1 MSCAPPENQGS
12 PAADPLLGR
21 VLAGSYRLEERLG
34 RGAMGTVYRA
44 AHTLFKQSFAV
55 KVLHPELAEDDDVR
69 RRFLQEA
76 QALALFSHKNAVA
89 VRHCGEEQGLVFL
102 AMDLC
107 RGETLESVLA
117 RSGALPEPRVVDLAL
132 QMLAAL
138 DEAHRSGIVHR
149 DLKPANVMVESKP
162 GGGETAHV
170 LDFGLARILT
180 AGREGATSRVSTLGE
195 VVGTVAYMSPEQAMG
210 QDLDG
215 RSDLFSL
222 GVMLFEMVE
231 GRHPFLGG
239 TMASVITRV
248 LEADPL
254 AATSHAPRRA
264 SEGLARVLGHALQKD
279 PAQRFRDAAAFAAA
293 LRHVKAGREIDK
305 PYDAR
310 GVARTR
316 LRRKRVLL
324 AAVGALL
331 VVGLAWGGS
340 LLLTSSD
347 REAQAT
353 AVEIRATAERALAVG
368 RWREGA
374 GALEELLARGEATPE
389 DRLRLVE
396 ARIALKD
403 PDADRDLAAL
413 ERLLPPGPRVH
424 VLRGRFL
431 HRVKQDPE
439 RALEAFAGAL
449 VRDRGSLEA
458 REARLDLLLDP
469 AHAAWFAS
477 QRDRRT
483 MRAAVDLEGMRD
495 NGAPAGRIALAES
508 RLLQARSEEPGADTA
523 ALLTSALAAARQAA
537 SAEPE
542 GLDGPLQV
550 WTVLSVQ
557 GGRAREAGE
566 PQRAL
571 SLYAEAM
578 GAVTEALRRLLEQPA
593 HRAQGA
599 REVEVLR
606 LRVATAMQAG
616 DAESLAADARRLQ
629 VLEPV
634 EPVALLGQAYALRHA
649 GRFEEALPLYET
661 LAEIAPGGHNLG
673 DLAFC
678 QQRIALTR
686 LQSGER
692 TVGVA
697 LLRRAL
703 LAYDRALTFVVNAV
717 FKAYRGETRGLLAR
731 WVPEERG
738 ALLQA
743 ARQDLDEARLEA
755 LDAEVL
761 EVQFRRCFV
770 MLAQGELEAAHAE
783 IAAAVLGQ
791 PALNAAFHARLAQC
805 ALALGCRALIGGD
818 GFAAARHRQQVL
830 DQWVE
835 AEARSGKDIGR
846 ARLLK
851 GQSRVLLDPL
861 GADSEAAT
869 DLATASDDAVHFS
882 DGVTEARAWSA
893 LADLRLR
900 GSVEERRAVET
911 LLERCRAELAAGR
924 DTPNQAFEEG
934 LADLLERAGKPD
946 LARPLRELASR
957 RPPP

>member
-1 MSCAPPENQGS
+1 MTSDPPAG
-12 PAADPLLGR
+12 PGADPLIGR
-21 VLAGSYRLEERLG
+21 VLAGSYRLEKRLG
-34 RGAMGTVYRA
+34 RGAMGTVYSA
-44 AHTLFKQSFAV
+44 SHTLFKQSFAV
-55 KVLHPELAEDDDVR
+55 KVLHPELAEDDDIR

-117 RSGALPEPRVVDLAL
+117 AQGALPEPRVVDLAL

-149 DLKPANVMVESKP
+149 DLKPANVMVEPKP
-162 GGGETAHV
+162 GGGETARV

-180 AGREGATSRVSTLGE
+180 AGREGATSRVSSLGE
-195 VVGTVAYMSPEQAMG
+195 VVGTVAYMSPEQARG
-210 QDLDG
+210 ETLDG

-222 GVMLFEMVE
+222 GVLLFEMVE

-254 AATSHAPRRA
+254 AATPHEVRRA

-279 PAQRFRDAAAFAAA
+279 PARRFKDAAAFAAA
-293 LRHVKAGREIDK
+293 LRDVMAGREIDR
-305 PYDAR
+305 PHDAR
-310 GVARTR
+310 GEARAR
-316 LRRKRVLL
+316 ASRKRL
-324 AAVGALL
+324 ALVGVGALL
-331 VVGLAWGGS
+331 VVGLAWLGS
-340 LLLTSSD
+340 LLLSGPG
-347 REAQAT
+347 REAEAT
-353 AVEIRATAERALAVG
+353 AAQTRATAERAMALG
-368 RWREGA
+368 RWREAA
-374 GALEELLARGEATPE
+374 GSLEALVAQGEATPE

-396 ARIALKD
+396 ARVALGD

-431 HRVKQDPE
+431 HRVKRDPE
-439 RALEAFAGAL
+439 RALEAFATAL
-449 VRDRGSLEA
+449 VRDRGSTEA

-469 AHAAWFAS
+469 MQAAWFAS

-483 MRAAVDLEGMRD
+483 VRAAVDLEGLRAG
-495 NGAPAGRIALAES
+495 GAPAGRIALAES
-508 RLLQARSEEPGADTA
+508 RLLQARAESPALIFGAVECVGCGAPGGVGR
-523 ALLTSALAAARQAA
+523 AR
-537 SAEPE
+537 
-542 GLDGPLQV
+542 GHDRPLQV
-550 WTVLSVQ
+550 LTVLSVQ
-557 GGRAREAGE
+557 GGRAHYAGQ
-566 PQRAL
+566 PQRSL
-571 SLYAEAM
+571 SLYTEAM
-578 GAVTEALRRLLEQPA
+578 GAATEALRRLLEHPA

-616 DAESLAADARRLQ
+616 DAEVLAADARRLRT
-629 VLEPV
+629 LEP
-634 EPVALLGQAYALRHA
+634 EDPVALLGQAYALRHA
-649 GRFEEALPLYET
+649 GNFEEALPLYET
-661 LAEIAPGGHNLG
+661 LAEIAPDGHNLG

-678 QQRIALTR
+678 HQRIALGR

-703 LAYDRALTFVVNAV
+703 LAYDRALTFVVNPV
-717 FKAYRGETRGLLAR
+717 FKAYRGETRYLLAL
-731 WVPEERG
+731 WVPEER
-738 ALLQA
+738 AELLRA
-743 ARQDLDEARLEA
+743 ARQDLDEAHAESV
-755 LDAEVL
+755 DAQLL

-783 IAAAVLGQ
+783 ISAAVLGKV
-791 PALNAAFHARLAQC
+791 ALNRTFHGRRARC
-805 ALALGCRALIGGD
+805 ALALGCRALLQGD
-818 GFAAARHRQQVL
+818 AFAAAPHRQQAL
-830 DQWVE
+830 DECVE
-835 AEARSGKDIGR
+835 AEARSGKDIGP

-851 GQSRVLLDPL
+851 GQARVLLDPL
-861 GADSEAAT
+861 GTDPEAAT
-869 DLATASDDAVHFS
+869 DLATASDDSVMPYS
-882 DGVTEARAWSA
+882 DGVTEARAWAA
-893 LADLRLR
+893 LAELRAK
-900 GSVEERRAVET
+900 GTTEERRVVEV
-911 LLERCRAELAAGR
+911 LLVTRQTEIAAGR
-924 DTPNQAFEEG
+924 DMPSQAFEEA
-934 LADLLERAGKPD
+934 LADLLEQAGRGQ
-946 LARPLRELASR
+946 LAGPLRELAAR

>member
-1 MSCAPPENQGS
+1 MTSDPSAGPG
-12 PAADPLLGR
+12 ADPLLGR
-21 VLAGSYRLEERLG
+21 VLAGSYRLEKRLG
-34 RGAMGTVYRA
+34 RGAMGTVYSA
-44 AHTLFKQSFAV
+44 SHTLFKQSFAV
-55 KVLHPELAEDDDVR
+55 KVLHPELAEDDDIR

-117 RSGALPEPRVVDLAL
+117 REGALPEARVIDLAL

-149 DLKPANVMVESKP
+149 DLKPANVMVEPKQ
-162 GGGETAHV
+162 GGGETARV

-180 AGREGATSRVSTLGE
+180 NVRENATTRISTLGE
-195 VVGTVAYMSPEQAMG
+195 VVGTVAYMSPEQAKG
-210 QDLDG
+210 EELDG

-222 GVMLFEMVE
+222 GVLLFEMVE

-254 AATSHAPRRA
+254 AATPHVPRRA

-279 PAQRFRDAAAFAAA
+279 PALRFRDAAAFAAA
-293 LRHVKAGREIDK
+293 LRNVAAGREIDK
-305 PYDAR
+305 PHDAR
-310 GVARTR
+310 GAARAEA
-316 LRRKRVLL
+316 RRRRVLL
-324 AAVGALL
+324 VGAGTLL
-331 VVGLAWGGS
+331 VVGLAWVGS
-340 LLLTSSD
+340 LLLSGPG
-347 REAQAT
+347 RKAEAT
-353 AVEIRATAERALAVG
+353 AAEARATAQRALALG
-368 RWREGA
+368 RWREAA
-374 GALEELLARGEATPE
+374 GSLEALVGQGEATPE

-431 HRVKQDPE
+431 HRVKQDPG

-449 VRDRGSLEA
+449 VRDRGSIEA

-483 MRAAVDLEGMRD
+483 VRATVDVEGLRD
-495 NGAPAGRIALAES
+495 SGAHPGRVALAES

-523 ALLTSALAAARQAA
+523 ALLLSALAAARQAA
-537 SAEPE
+537 AAEPE
-542 GLDGPLQV
+542 GIDGPLQV
-550 WTVLSVQ
+550 LLVLATQ

-571 SLYAEAM
+571 SLYAEAL
-578 GAVTEALRRLLEQPA
+578 GAATEALRRLVAHPA

-616 DAESLAADARRLQ
+616 DAEVLAADARRLQ
-629 VLEPV
+629 ALEPM

-649 GRFEEALPLYET
+649 GRYEEALPLYET
-661 LAEIAPGGHNLG
+661 LAEIAPDGHNLG

-678 QQRIALTR
+678 HQRIALSR
-686 LQSGER
+686 LAAGER

-703 LAYDRALTFVVNAV
+703 AAYDRALTFVVNPV
-717 FKAYRGETRGLLAR
+717 FKAYRGETRYLLAL
-731 WVPEERG
+731 WVPQER
-738 ALLQA
+738 AELLRA
-743 ARQDLDEARLEA
+743 ARQDLDEAHGEA
-755 LDAEVL
+755 VDAQLL
-761 EVQFRRCFV
+761 EVQIRRCFV

-783 IAAAVLGQ
+783 ISAAVLGKV
-791 PALNAAFHARLAQC
+791 ALNPAFHGWRARC
-805 ALALGCRALIGGD
+805 ALALGCRALVGGD
-818 GFAAARHRQQVL
+818 VFAAAPHRQQAL
-830 DQWVE
+830 DEWVE
-835 AEARSGKDIGR
+835 AEARSGQAIGR
-846 ARLLK
+846 VRLLK
-851 GQSRVLLDPL
+851 GQARMLLGPLVTDP
-861 GADSEAAT
+861 EVAT
-869 DLATASDDAVHFS
+869 DLALAADDAVMQAS
-882 DGVTEARAWSA
+882 DGVTEARAWGA
-893 LADLRLR
+893 LADLRVK
-900 GSVEERRAVET
+900 GSTEERRVVEA
-911 LLERCRAELAAGR
+911 LLATRQSELATGR
-924 DTPNQAFEEG
+924 DAPTQAFEEA
-934 LADLLERAGKPD
+934 LADLLEKAGRGH
-946 LARPLRELASR
+946 LAGPLRELAAR